1 MFRTGLGYDS
11 HRFAPDRPLLLGGVQ
26 IDHDMGLTGHSD
38 ADVLLHAV
46 TDALLG
52 AIGADDIGELFPNS
66 DPALAGADSTR
77 FVAAAMDK
85 LAEQGYRVVNCD
97 VTLLA
102 ETPKLSGHKPAIRRS
117 LADLLAVSEADV
129 AVKAKTNEQMGAIGR
144 GEGIVAIAAVLIC
157 QAD

>member
-11 HRFAPDRPLLLGGVQ
+11 HRFTPDRPLVLGGVP
-26 IDHDMGLTGHSD
+26 IDHDQGLAGHSD

-52 AIGADDIGELFPNS
+52 AIGADDIGELFPDA
-66 DPALAGADSTR
+66 DPALAGADSTQ

-85 LAEQGYRVVNCD
+85 LTHAGYRVVNCD
-97 VTLLA
+97 ITILA
-102 ETPKLSGHKPAIRRS
+102 EAPRLSAYKPAIRS
-117 LADLLAVSEADV
+117 ALAGMLNVTDADI

-144 GEGIVAIAAVLIC
+144 GEGIAALAAVLIC
-157 QAD
+157 RAD

>member
-11 HRFAPDRPLLLGGVQ
+11 HRFAPDRPLLLGGVR
-26 IDHDMGLTGHSD
+26 IDHNMGLTGHSD

-85 LAEQGYRVVNCD
+85 LAEQVVNCD